1 MRIEGGKT
9 MNINANGINLN
20 YELSGKEGAPVVML
34 SHSLS
39 SSMVMWHPQLDLI
52 ASHFKVLRYDMR
64 GHGGSEAPQG
74 AYTLELLAEDAV
86 ALLDALGIDTVHVVG
101 LSIGGMIGQG
111 LALNH
116 GGRLKSL
123 VLCDTSAIMPDEA
136 QPILQGRI
144 AAAREEGMPG
154 QVDDTLDRWFTPGYL
169 KGNPPEVEMIRK
181 QVLATPLAGYI
192 GCSQALGGLNYLDRL
207 SEIKLP
213 TLIIVG
219 EEDPGTPVAASE
231 AMQERIDGSKLVVL
245 SAARHLSNIEQS
257 GAFNAALMDFLLN
270 LS

>member
-1 MRIEGGKT
+1 MK
-9 MNINANGINLN
+9 INANGIDIN
-20 YELSGKEGAPVVML
+20 YELTGKKGAPVVML
-34 SHSLS
+34 SHSLA
-39 SSMVMWHPQLDLI
+39 SSMVMWNPQLDWM

-64 GHGGSEAPQG
+64 GHGGSDAPEG
-74 AYTLELLAEDAV
+74 AYTLELLVDDAV
-86 ALLDALGIDTVHVVG
+86 ALLDALSIDTVHFVG

-111 LALNH
+111 FALNH

-154 QVDDTLDRWFTPGYL
+154 QVDDTLERWFTPGYL
-169 KGNPPEVEMIRK
+169 KEDPPEVEMIRK

-192 GCSQALGGLNYLDRL
+192 GCSQALRGLNYLDRL
-207 SEIKLP
+207 SKIKLP

-231 AMQERIDGSKLVVL
+231 AMYERISGSKLVVL
-245 SAARHLSNIEQS
+245 PSARHLYNIEQA
-257 GAFNAALMDFLLN
+257 GAFNEALMDFLPGAD
-270 LS
+270 